1 MSDLAEKTVIGCLLM
16 DNKELHQIY
25 DLLKPDMFQDPVLK
39 EIYREIVKL
48 YDIGQPANLVT
59 ITQGVES
66 ESYTREYITQV
77 LRDCAL
83 LPYTSTELKSY
94 AESVVRDYKAEVFR
108 NILTR
113 TQVTAA
119 GVEYQIADT
128 IQELEALKRSEKN
141 QSKKLTAI
149 VSEYQDQYF
158 QERKEEKL
166 YTGFS
171 KLDEITGG
179 LEGGDVIVIGARP
192 GVGKSAFTSQI
203 ILEMAKAGKRIGFYN
218 LEMSEKQVYERLLSN
233 QSGIR
238 LNRIRRAIQFLGDE
252 KERFE
257 SANQMLGKMDILI
270 SSGTK
275 SVSEIRNECRHQE
288 LDCIIIDY
296 LQLVRADTRYQSRAS
311 EVGAISKAIKALAME
326 LNVPIIALSQ
336 LNRTS
341 EMRET
346 KEPTM
351 GELREAGDIEQDA
364 SIIILLWNL
373 DNEDKTRKG
382 LKHKTV
388 SAFDKI
394 VDCSRQ
400 FYGNALM
407 FAAWRCHHIDLTV
420 NQFCTLSIWQR
431 IDIFSCIVLVL
442 FR

>member
-1 MSDLAEKTVIGCLLM
+1 MSDLAEKSVIGCLLM
-16 DNKELHQIY
+16 DNKELYKVY
-25 DLLKPDMFQDPVLK
+25 DILKPDMFHDPVLK
-39 EIYREIVKL
+39 EIYREIIKM

-59 ITQGVES
+59 ITQAVES
-66 ESYTREYITQV
+66 ESYTRQYIGQV
-77 LRDCAL
+77 LKECAL
-83 LPYTSTELKSY
+83 LPLTSAELKSY
-94 AESVVRDYKAEVFR
+94 GNSIVKDYKAETLR
-108 NILTR
+108 KILSQ
-113 TQVTAA
+113 TQVSAA
-119 GVEYQIADT
+119 GVEYQIADL
-128 IQELEALKRSEKN
+128 IQELESLKRSEKSK
-141 QSKKLTAI
+141 SKKLSTI
-149 VSEYQDQYF
+149 VGDYEDQYF
-158 QERKEEKL
+158 REKKEAKL

-171 KLDEITGG
+171 KLDDITGG

-252 KERFE
+252 KERFDK
-257 SANQMLGKMDILI
+257 ANRTLEGMDILV

-382 LKHKTV
+382 LKVDKNRQGELGKIVYRFDGNEMRFQETEEVPKGNDGFKTV
-388 SAFDKI
+388 RTPTPFD
-394 VDCSRQ
+394 
-400 FYGNALM
+400 
-407 FAAWRCHHIDLTV
+407 
-420 NQFCTLSIWQR
+420 
-431 IDIFSCIVLVL
+431 
-442 FR
+442 

>member
-1 MSDLAEKTVIGCLLM
+1 MSDLAEKSVIGCLLM
-16 DNKELHQIY
+16 DNKELYKVY
-25 DLLKPDMFQDPVLK
+25 DILKPDMFHDPVLK
-39 EIYREIVKL
+39 EIYREIVKM

-59 ITQGVES
+59 ITQAVES
-66 ESYTREYITQV
+66 ESYTRQYIGQV
-77 LRDCAL
+77 LKECAL
-83 LPYTSTELKSY
+83 LPLTSAELKSY
-94 AESVVRDYKAEVFR
+94 GNSIVKDYKAETLR
-108 NILTR
+108 KILSQ
-113 TQVTAA
+113 TQVSAA
-119 GVEYQIADT
+119 GVEYQIADL
-128 IQELEALKRSEKN
+128 IQELESLKRSEKSK
-141 QSKKLTAI
+141 SKKLSTI
-149 VSEYQDQYF
+149 VGDYEDQYF
-158 QERKEEKL
+158 REKKEAKL

-171 KLDEITGG
+171 KLDDITGG

-252 KERFE
+252 KERFDK
-257 SANQMLGKMDILI
+257 ANRTLEGMDILV

-382 LKHKTV
+382 LKVDKNRQGKLGKIVYRFDGNEMRFQETEEVPKGNDGFKTV
-388 SAFDKI
+388 RQPTPFD
-394 VDCSRQ
+394 
-400 FYGNALM
+400 
-407 FAAWRCHHIDLTV
+407 
-420 NQFCTLSIWQR
+420 
-431 IDIFSCIVLVL
+431 
-442 FR
+442 

>member
-141 QSKKLTAI
+141 KSKKLTAI
-149 VSEYQDQYF
+149 VTEYQDQYF

-179 LEGGDVIVIGARP
+179 LESGDVIVIGARP

-257 SANQMLGKMDILI
+257 RANKTLGKMDILI

-382 LKHKTV
+382 LKVDKNRQGELGKIVYRFDGNEMRFQETEEELKSKDGFKTV
-388 SAFDKI
+388 RTPTPFD
-394 VDCSRQ
+394 
-400 FYGNALM
+400 
-407 FAAWRCHHIDLTV
+407 
-420 NQFCTLSIWQR
+420 
-431 IDIFSCIVLVL
+431 
-442 FR
+442 

>member
-1 MSDLAEKTVIGCLLM
+1 MSDLAEKIVIGCLLM
-16 DNKELHQIY
+16 DNKELYQIY
-25 DLLKPDMFQDPVLK
+25 DLLKPDMFQNPILK

-59 ITQGVES
+59 ITQAVES
-66 ESYTREYITQV
+66 ETYTREYIAQV
-77 LRDCAL
+77 LKDCVA
-83 LPYTSTELKSY
+83 LPYTSIELKSY
-94 AESVVRDYKAEVFR
+94 AESVVRDYKADTFR

-113 TQVTAA
+113 TQITAA
-119 GVEYQIADT
+119 DVEYQIADM

-141 QSKKLTAI
+141 KSKKLMAI
-149 VSEYQDQYF
+149 VAEYQDQYF

-257 SANQMLGKMDILI
+257 SANQTLGKMDILI

-382 LKHKTV
+382 LKVDKNRQGELG
-388 SAFDKI
+388 KI
-394 VDCSRQ
+394 VYCFD
-400 FYGNALM
+400 GNEMRFQETEEELKSKDGFKPARTPTP
-407 FAAWRCHHIDLTV
+407 FD
-420 NQFCTLSIWQR
+420 
-431 IDIFSCIVLVL
+431 
-442 FR
+442 

>member
-16 DNKELHQIY
+16 DNKELHRIY

-141 QSKKLTAI
+141 KSKKLTAI
-149 VSEYQDQYF
+149 VTEYQDQYF
-158 QERKEEKL
+158 QEQKEEKL

-382 LKHKTV
+382 LKVDKNRQGELGKIVYRFDGNEMRFQETEEELKSKDGFKTV
-388 SAFDKI
+388 RTPTPFD
-394 VDCSRQ
+394 
-400 FYGNALM
+400 
-407 FAAWRCHHIDLTV
+407 
-420 NQFCTLSIWQR
+420 
-431 IDIFSCIVLVL
+431 
-442 FR
+442 

>member
-1 MSDLAEKTVIGCLLM
+1 MSDLAEKSVIGCLLM
-16 DNKELHQIY
+16 DNKELYKVY
-25 DLLKPDMFQDPVLK
+25 DTLKPDMFHDPVLK
-39 EIYREIVKL
+39 EIYREIIKM

-59 ITQGVES
+59 ITQAVES
-66 ESYTREYITQV
+66 ESYTRQYIGQV
-77 LRDCAL
+77 LKECAL
-83 LPYTSTELKSY
+83 LPLTSAELKSY
-94 AESVVRDYKAEVFR
+94 GNSIVKDYKAETLR
-108 NILTR
+108 KILSQ
-113 TQVTAA
+113 TQVSAA
-119 GVEYQIADT
+119 GVEYQIADL
-128 IQELEALKRSEKN
+128 IQELESLKRSEKSK
-141 QSKKLTAI
+141 SKKLSTI
-149 VSEYQDQYF
+149 VGDYEDQYF
-158 QERKEEKL
+158 REKKEAKL

-171 KLDEITGG
+171 KLDDITGG

-252 KERFE
+252 KERFDK
-257 SANQMLGKMDILI
+257 ANRTLEEMDILV

-275 SVSEIRNECRHQE
+275 SVSEIRNECRHQD

-382 LKHKTV
+382 LKVDKNRQGELGKIVYRFDGNEMRFQETEEVPKGNDGFKTV
-388 SAFDKI
+388 RQPTPFD
-394 VDCSRQ
+394 
-400 FYGNALM
+400 
-407 FAAWRCHHIDLTV
+407 
-420 NQFCTLSIWQR
+420 
-431 IDIFSCIVLVL
+431 
-442 FR
+442 

>member
-108 NILTR
+108 KILTR

-141 QSKKLTAI
+141 KSKKLTAI
-149 VSEYQDQYF
+149 VTEYQDQYF

-382 LKHKTV
+382 LKVDKNRQGELGKIVYRFDGNEMRFQETEEELKSKDGFKTV
-388 SAFDKI
+388 RTPTPFD
-394 VDCSRQ
+394 
-400 FYGNALM
+400 
-407 FAAWRCHHIDLTV
+407 
-420 NQFCTLSIWQR
+420 
-431 IDIFSCIVLVL
+431 
-442 FR
+442 

>member
-66 ESYTREYITQV
+66 ETYTREYIAQV
-77 LRDCAL
+77 LRDCSL

-94 AESVVRDYKAEVFR
+94 AESVVRDYKADVFR

-141 QSKKLTAI
+141 KSKKLTAI

-257 SANQMLGKMDILI
+257 RANKTLGKMDILI

-382 LKHKTV
+382 LKVDKNRQGELGKIVYRFDGNEMRFQETEEELKSKDGFKTV
-388 SAFDKI
+388 RTPTPFD
-394 VDCSRQ
+394 
-400 FYGNALM
+400 
-407 FAAWRCHHIDLTV
+407 
-420 NQFCTLSIWQR
+420 
-431 IDIFSCIVLVL
+431 
-442 FR
+442 

>member
-16 DNKELHQIY
+16 DNKELYQIY

-39 EIYREIVKL
+39 EIYREILKL

-141 QSKKLTAI
+141 KSKKLTAI
-149 VSEYQDQYF
+149 VTEYQDQYF

-257 SANQMLGKMDILI
+257 RANKTLGKMDILI

-382 LKHKTV
+382 LKVDKNRQGELGKIVYRFDGNEMRFQETEEELKSKDGFKTV
-388 SAFDKI
+388 RTPTPFD
-394 VDCSRQ
+394 
-400 FYGNALM
+400 
-407 FAAWRCHHIDLTV
+407 
-420 NQFCTLSIWQR
+420 
-431 IDIFSCIVLVL
+431 
-442 FR
+442 

>member
-16 DNKELHQIY
+16 DNKELYQIY
-25 DLLKPDMFQDPVLK
+25 DLLKSDMFQNPVLK

-59 ITQGVES
+59 ITQAVES
-66 ESYTREYITQV
+66 ETYTREYIAQV
-77 LRDCAL
+77 LKDCVA
-83 LPYTSTELKSY
+83 LPYTSIELKSY
-94 AESVVRDYKAEVFR
+94 AESVVRDYKADTFR

-113 TQVTAA
+113 TQITAA
-119 GVEYQIADT
+119 DVEYQIVDM

-141 QSKKLTAI
+141 KSKKLMAI
-149 VSEYQDQYF
+149 VAEYQDQYF

-192 GVGKSAFTSQI
+192 GVGKSAFISQI

-257 SANQMLGKMDILI
+257 SANQTLGKMDILI

-382 LKHKTV
+382 LKVDKNRQGELG
-388 SAFDKI
+388 KI
-394 VDCSRQ
+394 VYCFD
-400 FYGNALM
+400 GNEMRFQETEEELKSKDGFKPARTPTP
-407 FAAWRCHHIDLTV
+407 FD
-420 NQFCTLSIWQR
+420 
-431 IDIFSCIVLVL
+431 
-442 FR
+442 

>member
-141 QSKKLTAI
+141 KSKKLTAI
-149 VSEYQDQYF
+149 VTEYQDQYF

-373 DNEDKTRKG
+373 DNEDKSRKG
-382 LKHKTV
+382 LKVDKNRQGELGKIVYRFDGNEMRFQETEEELKSKDGFKTV
-388 SAFDKI
+388 RTPFD
-394 VDCSRQ
+394 
-400 FYGNALM
+400 
-407 FAAWRCHHIDLTV
+407 
-420 NQFCTLSIWQR
+420 
-431 IDIFSCIVLVL
+431 
-442 FR
+442 

>member
-16 DNKELHQIY
+16 DNKELYQIY

-59 ITQGVES
+59 ITQAVES
-66 ESYTREYITQV
+66 ETYTREYIAQV
-77 LRDCAL
+77 LRDCSL

-94 AESVVRDYKAEVFR
+94 AESVVRDYKADVFR

-141 QSKKLTAI
+141 KSKKLTAI

-158 QERKEEKL
+158 QEQKEEKL

-179 LEGGDVIVIGARP
+179 LEGGDVIEIGARP

-382 LKHKTV
+382 LKVDKNRQGELGKIVYRFDGNEMRFQETEEELKSKDGFKTV
-388 SAFDKI
+388 RTPTPFD
-394 VDCSRQ
+394 
-400 FYGNALM
+400 
-407 FAAWRCHHIDLTV
+407 
-420 NQFCTLSIWQR
+420 
-431 IDIFSCIVLVL
+431 
-442 FR
+442 

>member
-16 DNKELHQIY
+16 DSKELHQIY

-66 ESYTREYITQV
+66 ETYTREYITQV

-94 AESVVRDYKAEVFR
+94 AESVVRDYKADVFR

-141 QSKKLTAI
+141 KSKKLTAI
-149 VSEYQDQYF
+149 VTEYQDQYF
-158 QERKEEKL
+158 QERKAEKL

-192 GVGKSAFTSQI
+192 GIGKSAFTSQI

-382 LKHKTV
+382 LKVDKNRQGELGKIVYRFDGNEMRFQETEEELKSKDGFKTV
-388 SAFDKI
+388 RTPTPFD
-394 VDCSRQ
+394 
-400 FYGNALM
+400 
-407 FAAWRCHHIDLTV
+407 
-420 NQFCTLSIWQR
+420 
-431 IDIFSCIVLVL
+431 
-442 FR
+442 

>member
-1 MSDLAEKTVIGCLLM
+1 MSDLAEKSVIGCLLM
-16 DNKELHQIY
+16 DNKELYKVY
-25 DLLKPDMFQDPVLK
+25 DILKPDMFHDPVLK
-39 EIYREIVKL
+39 EIYREIIKM

-59 ITQGVES
+59 ITQAVES
-66 ESYTREYITQV
+66 ESYTRQYIGQV
-77 LRDCAL
+77 LKECAL
-83 LPYTSTELKSY
+83 LPLTSAELKSY
-94 AESVVRDYKAEVFR
+94 GNSIVKDYKAETLR
-108 NILTR
+108 KILSQ
-113 TQVTAA
+113 TQVSAA
-119 GVEYQIADT
+119 GVEYQIADL
-128 IQELEALKRSEKN
+128 IQELESLKRSEKSK
-141 QSKKLTAI
+141 SKKLSTI
-149 VSEYQDQYF
+149 VGDYEDQYF
-158 QERKEEKL
+158 REKKEAKL

-171 KLDEITGG
+171 KLDDITGG

-252 KERFE
+252 KERFDK
-257 SANQMLGKMDILI
+257 ANRTLEEMDILV

-382 LKHKTV
+382 LKVDKNRQGELGKIVYRFDGNEMRFQETEEVPKGNDGFKTV
-388 SAFDKI
+388 RQPTPFD
-394 VDCSRQ
+394 
-400 FYGNALM
+400 
-407 FAAWRCHHIDLTV
+407 
-420 NQFCTLSIWQR
+420 
-431 IDIFSCIVLVL
+431 
-442 FR
+442 